1 MIEEKTITL
10 RPITASEGPAIAA
23 LSAASADGGRIR
35 FTPVYQVDPWRALQ
49 ALHPDLLGV
58 AAWSADCDSPVGI
71 GLIQFGQ
78 CQYEGLLR
86 PYALLNTLIVHPAYR
101 RRGIASRLAQWRI
114 EQVRQRYGDNV
125 VLLANIQS
133 GNSASERTAA
143 RWLKQT
149 AGPLTYLPLKT
160 RAAPPRPLPGVRVR
174 VLRPAEYGL
183 FAEAL
188 NHFYADTNLF
198 SPESAESLAHWVQ
211 TTPLDTPIRSLLVAV
226 DAQDRPLAGMAVNE
240 DFRLRQVRLVK
251 MPLSIRLINQVLRLI
266 PSDGI
271 MREAS
276 ASRIWRLP
284 GQEQAPVTWW
294 TAPCTSG
301 MTRPPAWPFL
311 LMRAARWAGSSPH
324 PPSSPPRSSTLPST
338 GPSRSPLSGR
348 FARFFD
354 HSSRALGSHSA

>member
-78 CQYEGLLR
+78 CQYEGMLR

-160 RAAPPRPLPGVRVR
+160 RAAPPQPLPGVRVR
-174 VLRPAEYGL
+174 ALRPAEYGL

-284 GQEQAPVTWW
+284 GQEQAARYLVDSALYQWHDQ
-294 TAPCTSG
+294 ATSL
-301 MTRPPAWPFL
+301 AFSFD
-311 LMRAARWAGSSPH
+311 ARGALGRLF
-324 PPSSPPRSSTLPST
+324 PPSALQPTTKLNLAVN
-338 GPSRSPLSGR
+338 GPVPLSTER
-348 FARFFD
+348 PVCPI
-354 HSSRALGSHSA
+354 L